1 MSKFKNTAAE
11 KSTVTRDANKLF
23 EKVDGNL
30 FEAIV
35 LLSKRSNQVSK
46 EMKEELSQK
55 LEEFSSN
62 TDNLEEVFEN
72 REQIEISKHYERM
85 AKPQSIAIQELIDGE
100 VYWRY
105 PDTEENN
112 G

>member
-1 MSKFKNTAAE
+1 MSKFKTTNAE
-11 KSTVTRDANKLF
+11 KSTVTRDMDKLF
-23 EKVDGNL
+23 SQVDGNL

-35 LLSKRSNQVSK
+35 LLSKRSNQIGK

-55 LEEFSSN
+55 LEEFSSS

-85 AKPQSIAIQELIDGE
+85 AKPHSIAVQELVDGE

-105 PDTEENN
+105 PDAENTQA
-112 G
+112 